1 MKLVSSLLIPVFPL
15 ASPRADPEANQITI
29 HFVDRRDAR
38 QSIRLQSRKEDQDRP
53 IGTSGIA
60 QNEEVE

>member
-38 QSIRLQSRKEDQDRP
+38 QSIRLQSRKENQDP
-53 IGTSGIA
+53 TGTSGIA